1 MQFLKELK
9 NKFIKNDENEHMKA
23 YAAQSALYVLISLV
37 PCILLLLTLI
47 QYTPV
52 TKGNILSAVV
62 EIFPSTIN
70 VMLVS
75 IINEVYSQSTTII
88 PLTAV
93 VTMWS
98 ASRGVLAMS
107 NGLNFIYGQ
116 SETRGYIY
124 LRLRAALYT
133 VVFLVTIVMTMV
145 LLVFGNSISFLVS
158 EYLPLF
164 TSVIDFVISI
174 RVVVALW
181 FLSVVFT
188 MAYTFLPNT
197 KLSFFE
203 QIPGAV
209 FTTICW
215 LLCSLVFSIYLDI
228 FRGFSA
234 MYGSLTTIVLIML
247 WLNSCMYL
255 LLLGAKIN
263 VMILGDELEI
273 SDKFKGKR
281 GRRTKE
287 EC

>member
-1 MQFLKELK
+1 MQFVKKLKDKFDK
-9 NKFIKNDENEHMKA
+9 NNENEHMKA

-62 EIFPSTIN
+62 ELFPSTIN

-75 IINEVYSQSTTII
+75 IINEVYSQSTTVI
-88 PLTAV
+88 PLTAL

-98 ASRGVLAMS
+98 ASRGVLAMA
-107 NGLNFIYGQ
+107 NGLNFVYGQ
-116 SETRGYIY
+116 EETRGYIF

-133 VVFLVTIVMTMV
+133 VIFLVTIVLTMV

-158 EYLPLF
+158 EYFPIIMH
-164 TSVIDFVISI
+164 VIDFLISI
-174 RVVVALW
+174 RVVAALW
-181 FLSVVFT
+181 FLSFVFT
-188 MAYTFLPNT
+188 MAYTFLPNR
-197 KLSFFE
+197 KVVFFE

-209 FTTICW
+209 FATICW
-215 LLCSLVFSIYLDI
+215 LVCSLVFSIYLEL

-234 MYGSLTTIVLIML
+234 MYGSLSTVVLIML
-247 WLNSCMYL
+247 WLNFCMYF

-263 VMILGDELEI
+263 VMIAGDELEI
-273 SDKFKGKR
+273 PEKIIHKKSNDN
-281 GRRTKE
+281 E
-287 EC
+287 

>member
-1 MQFLKELK
+1 MQFIKDLK
-9 NKFIKNDENEHMKA
+9 NDFINNGENEHMKA

-37 PCILLLLTLI
+37 PCILLFLTLI

-75 IINEVYSQSTTII
+75 IINEVYSQSTTVI
-88 PLTAV
+88 PLTAL

-98 ASRGVLAMS
+98 AGRGILAMS
-107 NGLNFIYGQ
+107 NGLNFVYGRG
-116 SETRGYIY
+116 ETRSYIF
-124 LRLRAALYT
+124 LRIRAAAYTIIFLAT
-133 VVFLVTIVMTMV
+133 VVLTMV

-158 EYLPLF
+158 QYLPLLAP
-164 TSVIDFVISI
+164 VIEFVISI
-174 RVVVALW
+174 RVVAALW
-181 FLSVVFT
+181 FLSLVFT
-188 MAYTFLPNT
+188 MAYTYLPNK

-215 LLCSLVFSIYLDI
+215 LISSLVISIYLDV

-247 WLNSCMYL
+247 WLNACMYF

-263 VMILGDELEI
+263 VFILGNDEEK
-273 SDKFKGKR
+273 D
-281 GRRTKE
+281 E
-287 EC
+287 VVD

>member
-1 MQFLKELK
+1 MQFIKDFK
-9 NKFIKNDENEHMKA
+9 NEFINSGENEHMKA
-23 YAAQSALYVLISLV
+23 YSAQSALYVLISLV

-62 EIFPSTIN
+62 ELFPDTIN
-70 VMLVS
+70 IMLVS
-75 IINEVYSQSTTII
+75 IINEVYSQSTTVI
-88 PLTAV
+88 PLTAL

-107 NGLNFIYGQ
+107 NGLNFVYGQ
-116 SETRGYIY
+116 RETRNYIF
-124 LRLRAALYT
+124 LRIRAAMYT
-133 VVFLVTIVMTMV
+133 VIFLITIVFTMV

-158 EYLPLF
+158 EYLPLIAPLIEF
-164 TSVIDFVISI
+164 IISI
-174 RVVVALW
+174 RVVAALW
-181 FLSVVFT
+181 FLTFVFT
-188 MAYTFLPNT
+188 MVYTFLPNT

-215 LLCSLVFSIYLDI
+215 LLSSLAVSIYLDV

-247 WLNSCMYL
+247 WLNVCMYF

-263 VMILGDELEI
+263 VLILG
-273 SDKFKGKR
+273 KK
-281 GRRTKE
+281 
-287 EC
+287 